1 MIDGGVVL
9 RPRSSGASVDLG
21 VALLRADL
29 RLHARAYATPFV
41 AAAAVSLVVHSLD
54 PSAGVMTAMWL
65 GRWIQAPI
73 TRIAGDRVAG
83 QAPQGDPR
91 QAIRTFFGPHVLAS
105 LSALVA
111 NLIPILG
118 LVWWGR
124 LVFVPEVSVLE
135 RATSPMARAG
145 AVASQAAATGVV
157 AIRLW
162 LLAIEAFGAFG
173 LAALLRFMAD
183 DLLQI
188 GRGGEW
194 YGPTLVIGVL
204 LIQPVV
210 ATVRLAFYLDARTR
224 SEALDAWFALWAA
237 AGRDQ

>member
-1 MIDGGVVL
+1 MVDGGVVL

-29 RLHARAYATPFV
+29 GAHARAYAVP
-41 AAAAVSLVVHSLD
+41 ALLAAVVALGLHTVEPTVGIL
-54 PSAGVMTAMWL
+54 AALWL

-83 QAPQGDPR
+83 RITPGPPR
-91 QAIRTFFGPHVLAS
+91 DALWPFLGPHALAT
-105 LSALVA
+105 LSGLAA

-124 LVFVPEVSVLE
+124 LAFVPEVCVLE
-135 RATSPMARAG
+135 RAPSPLARAA

-157 AIRLW
+157 VIRVW
-162 LLAIEAFGAFG
+162 LLVIEAFGAFG
-173 LAALLRFMAD
+173 LSALLRFLAD
-183 DLLQI
+183 DVLQL
-188 GRGGEW
+188 GHVGDWR
-194 YGPTLVIGVL
+194 GPTLVIGIVV
-204 LIQPVV
+204 IQPVV

-237 AGRDQ
+237 AGRDA